1 MNSDENLNNEELVDD
16 NENPIGKVNEP
27 TNETEATEDSKE
39 TTNNKEVDNYVD
51 EPVENIKQEIVVEDF
66 EITMSMNM
74 NYIVKINNNMVENLI
89 CNFNGNN
96 VVYQTNVTNNELFMD
111 NLEYCRAVEQKFKE
125 KVNVM
130 AEKLNYVQRLA

>member
-1 MNSDENLNNEELVDD
+1 MSNENLNNELIE
-16 NENPIGKVNEP
+16 
-27 TNETEATEDSKE
+27 ETSNTEEETKE
-39 TTNNKEVDNYVD
+39 
-51 EPVENIKQEIVVEDF
+51 EIVVEDF

-74 NYIVKINNNMVENLI
+74 NHIVKINNNMVENLI

-96 VVYQTNVTNNELFMD
+96 VVYQTNVMNNELFMD
-111 NLEYCRAVEQKFKE
+111 NLDYCRAVEQKFKE

>member
-1 MNSDENLNNEELVDD
+1 MSNENLNNELIE
-16 NENPIGKVNEP
+16 
-27 TNETEATEDSKE
+27 ETSNTEEETKE
-39 TTNNKEVDNYVD
+39 
-51 EPVENIKQEIVVEDF
+51 EIVVEDF

-74 NYIVKINNNMVENLI
+74 NHIVKINNNMVENLI

-96 VVYQTNVTNNELFMD
+96 VVYQTNVMNNELFMD

>member
-1 MNSDENLNNEELVDD
+1 MSNENLNNELIE
-16 NENPIGKVNEP
+16 
-27 TNETEATEDSKE
+27 ETSNAEEE
-39 TTNNKEVDNYVD
+39 TK
-51 EPVENIKQEIVVEDF
+51 KEIVVEDF

-96 VVYQTNVTNNELFMD
+96 VVYQTNVMNNELFMD

>member
-1 MNSDENLNNEELVDD
+1 MSNENLNNELIE
-16 NENPIGKVNEP
+16 
-27 TNETEATEDSKE
+27 ETSNTEEETKE
-39 TTNNKEVDNYVD
+39 
-51 EPVENIKQEIVVEDF
+51 EIVVEDF

-89 CNFNGNN
+89 CNFSGNN
-96 VVYQTNVTNNELFMD
+96 IVYQTNVMNNTVYLD

>member
-1 MNSDENLNNEELVDD
+1 MSNENLNKEVVEE
-16 NENPIGKVNEP
+16 
-27 TNETEATEDSKE
+27 TTEDIANEVIEEE
-39 TTNNKEVDNYVD
+39 T
-51 EPVENIKQEIVVEDF
+51 KQEMVVEDF

-96 VVYQTNVTNNELFMD
+96 VVYQTNVMNNDLFME

-125 KVNVM
+125 KVNEM
-130 AEKLNYVQRLA
+130 AEKLNYVQRLV

>member
-1 MNSDENLNNEELVDD
+1 MSNENLNEEVVEETAED
-16 NENPIGKVNEP
+16 I
-27 TNETEATEDSKE
+27 TNEVIEEETKE
-39 TTNNKEVDNYVD
+39 
-51 EPVENIKQEIVVEDF
+51 EIVVEDF

-96 VVYQTNVTNNELFMD
+96 VVYQTNVMNNELFMD

-130 AEKLNYVQRLA
+130 AEKLNYVQRLV